1 LGVELSLTQHPSSLR
16 MYRAVM
22 SPRERYTETEVR
34 VPGPASTATTT
45 RNTMTAMSTAHLSS
59 KLSGDVSSRRRA
71 PLQSRDP
78 NTIGGSYR
86 SSSSNSTEEY
96 NSRDFNSMNKMS
108 HLESSNNECNKRF
121 MNSTNNSSGRN
132 ANQNTLRGNQNVRR
146 SVSNSEIREGSE
158 PNIPT
163 HPRAN
168 SYTKRSTSVPN
179 LDDESVIIE
188 EHRRKLNGE
197 GYTLHRYLRGKML
210 GKGGFAK
217 VYLCTALDT
226 QKAYAIKIVP
236 KANLVKARALQ
247 KLKAEIKIHRTLKQ
261 SNVCEYKHFFEDKTN
276 CYILLELCHNQS
288 MNEMIKRRKRL
299 TEPET
304 AFFMTQLLEA
314 TKYIH
319 EQLVIHRDLK
329 LGNLFL
335 DRNMNIKVGDLGL
348 ATKLESAG
356 EIRKT
361 ICGTPNYIAPEVIQG
376 DRATRG
382 HSFEV
387 DIWSMGVIMFTCLCG
402 KPPYEAKDVKAT
414 YQRIMA
420 NSYSFPKNVSI
431 SDDAKSL
438 ITSMLQSK
446 PRDRPTLHQISSHP
460 WLNANAHFIPESL
473 PSSATHTAPQWG
485 ASSISQQKTFD
496 RPALPKPNSQRRAL
510 GARDT
515 NAQSTVPERVEKKR
529 APASTGNPSPMMD
542 VQGAVRSAWTAVVNV
557 ASPTRATKQPEKF
570 QVFDETN
577 NRNSQREEISD
588 RDIVSRTANLGI
600 QSTDDNLNLD
610 DPASPNTDAFILS
623 NMLERVSIVLDIVSS
638 RDYSNVSPGSQSL
651 VPVSCGGPSKWVE
664 RYVDYTSKYG
674 LGYLL
679 SDGSSGVY
687 FNDSTKTILE
697 ADGGDAFQYIER
709 KRPSDEPSRRSDPI
723 VAAHTLVN
731 YPATLQKKVTL
742 LTHFRDYLMEQHR
755 RLEGGALPPR
765 AASDDDSGD
774 KNSMTYLKKWV
785 RTRHAVFFRLSDQTV
800 QIVFYDHTEVL
811 LTPDERYI
819 TYVDRN
825 RNRSTFYMTD
835 ELVGCDA
842 EIERRLKYTKEILQ
856 QLVDVKR

>member
-1 LGVELSLTQHPSSLR
+1 
-16 MYRAVM
+16 
-22 SPRERYTETEVR
+22 
-34 VPGPASTATTT
+34 
-45 RNTMTAMSTAHLSS
+45 MTAMSTAHLNS
-59 KLSGDVSSRRRA
+59 KLSGDNSSRRRA

-78 NTIGGSYR
+78 NAIGGSYR
-86 SSSSNSTEEY
+86 SASSNSTEEY
-96 NSRDFNSMNKMS
+96 NSKDFNNINRLS
-108 HLESSNNECNKRF
+108 HLESSNNECNRRF
-121 MNSTNNSSGRN
+121 NNSANNSNSRN
-132 ANQNTLRGNQNVRR
+132 GSLNFHRANLNPNNVVRR
-146 SVSNSEIREGSE
+146 SASSSEIRDGSE

-163 HPRAN
+163 QPRPN
-168 SYTKRSTSVPN
+168 SYTKRSASAPN
-179 LDDESVIIE
+179 LEAESVIIE

-247 KLKAEIKIHRTLKQ
+247 KLKAEIKIHRTLKHK
-261 SNVCEYKHFFEDKTN
+261 NVCEYKHFFEDKTN

-304 AFFMTQLLEA
+304 AYLMRQLLEG

-319 EQLVIHRDLK
+319 DQLVIHRDLK

-348 ATKLESAG
+348 ATKLESAD

-382 HSFEV
+382 HSFQV
-387 DIWSMGVIMFTCLCG
+387 DIWSMGVIMYTCLVG

-420 NSYSFPKNVSI
+420 NAYSFPKHISI
-431 SDDAKSL
+431 SDDAKDL
-438 ITSMLQSK
+438 IVRMLQSK
-446 PRDRPTLHQISSHP
+446 PADRPTLGQISFHP
-460 WLNANAHFIPESL
+460 FLNSQFIPESL
-473 PSSATHTAPQWG
+473 PSSATHTAPQYG
-485 ASSISQQKTFD
+485 ASSGCSQQRTFE
-496 RPALPKPNSQRRAL
+496 RPALPKSNSQRRPL
-510 GARDT
+510 EARDA
-515 NAQSTVPERVEKKR
+515 NVCNSVPERVEKKK
-529 APASTGNPSPMMD
+529 ALSSTAKPSPMLD

-557 ASPTRATKQPEKF
+557 ASPTRISQQTGKF
-570 QVFDETN
+570 QVFDET
-577 NRNSQREEISD
+577 SQRTSQKEQISD
-588 RDIVSRTANLGI
+588 REIISRTANLGI
-600 QSTDDNLNLD
+600 QSADENPTFDAKPSPRESL
-610 DPASPNTDAFILS
+610 PISPNSDAFILG
-623 NMLERVSIVLDIVSS
+623 NMLERVSIVLDIVAS
-638 RDYSNVSPGSQSL
+638 RDYSNVSPASQSL
-651 VPVSCGGPSKWVE
+651 VPVTSGGPSKWME

-679 SDGSSGVY
+679 NDGSSGVY
-687 FNDSTKTILE
+687 FNDSTKTVLE
-697 ADGGDAFQYIER
+697 AEGDNFQYIER
-709 KRPSDEPSRRSDPI
+709 KRTSDDPSRRSEPT
-723 VAAHTLVN
+723 VESHTLAK
-731 YPATLQKKVTL
+731 YPDSLQKKVTL
-742 LTHFRDYLMEQHR
+742 LTHFRDYLMEQHK
-755 RLEGGALPPR
+755 RLEGEALPLQSTR
-765 AASDDDSGD
+765 DDNDGD
-774 KNSMTYLKKWV
+774 NHKMTYLKKWV
-785 RTRHAVFFRLSDQTV
+785 RTKHAVFFRLSDQTV

-825 RNRSTFYMTD
+825 LKRSTFYMTD
-835 ELVGCDA
+835 ELVGCNT

-856 QLVDVKR
+856 QLVGSPVRR